1 MKYIKA
7 KTYYVSILIFTLLGI
22 SISLISSFI
31 SEYQLLQKVGN
42 EYYSKNAITFNI
54 ESNNKNIDVSNMFL
68 LLKKGQVL
76 YKDLGNDTRM
86 IYFNGNKYDIPILN
100 GRTFN
105 KNDLNSSKELVLVGK
120 NRIKEYLNSEVIGE
134 IGLKFS
140 SNLDDFSI
148 IISNKGNEKEPI
160 DGTWIIDGNKGVK
173 YSYSNINEELESLG
187 ATIEKTYKDDNSIS
201 RLFNNNRINI
211 VMYLSIVLTFISC
224 LLIYM
229 YLIIISKKDD
239 IKTMI
244 ICGLNK
250 YEILNE
256 CLTKTI
262 IVSSIFYLIGLVLSS
277 FILKYNYSYIVN
289 YKILFI
295 TTFFML
301 AICFIFVFLFFK
313 FCINKYMRRLENDF

>member
-250 YEILNE
+250 YEI
-256 CLTKTI
+256 
-262 IVSSIFYLIGLVLSS
+262 
-277 FILKYNYSYIVN
+277 
-289 YKILFI
+289 
-295 TTFFML
+295 
-301 AICFIFVFLFFK
+301 
-313 FCINKYMRRLENDF
+313 